1 MDKISEQLGVD
12 LWEQGDHTLWT
23 ADLYPEKNTMKEAV
37 KAALDLYEL
46 ILGDLDPADV
56 SYEAKRVNWKN
67 AARKSLCSGFHA
79 ADADA
84 IIARDRRMQELVQ
97 MD

>member
-1 MDKISEQLGVD
+1 MLSWLETIASI
-12 LWEQGDHTLWT
+12 

-46 ILGDLDPADV
+46 VLGDLDPADV

-67 AARKSLCSGFHA
+67 AARKSLCCCSVWPL
-79 ADADA
+79 
-84 IIARDRRMQELVQ
+84 RK
-97 MD
+97 